1 MPSRYEREIEEILSR
16 MEESEPHHGLGDR
29 IRPFQRPPTRRRSL
43 PTMRIPFEVILILLA
58 VVFALVSAGIAY
70 FNGDANIVSG
80 ILGAIGLL
88 LFVVALVVGWRD
100 RFRPPTKS
108 QWRGP
113 SPTTVTPMRRGFFG
127 AIATQLRVLR
137 LRMYYRRSQRDNGE
151 K

>member
-16 MEESEPHHGLGDR
+16 MEESEPRHGLGDR
-29 IRPFQRPPTRRRSL
+29 IRPFQRPPTPRRPL
-43 PTMRIPFEVILILLA
+43 PTLRFPVEVVLILLA
-58 VVFALVSAGIAY
+58 VVFALIAAGIAF
-70 FNGDANIVSG
+70 FNGDATVVSG
-80 ILGAIGLL
+80 ILGAISLV

-108 QWRGP
+108 QWRG
-113 SPTTVTPMRRGFFG
+113 SSYTTVTPIRRGFLG